1 MSYAIQHTSVGRHR
15 AERSEVVV
23 PTKTPHAGSAKAS
36 GSPRRPLGRRL
47 VGLAINA
54 VVALC
59 LVVFFLIAVGP
70 HLLGYRTS
78 TMLTGSM
85 EPGISPGDVVVTVPK
100 PAADLQVGDVI
111 SYKIPVEDHRVET
124 HRVTKIMH
132 KADGTIAIIT
142 KGDANSDND
151 PWTAVLADDT
161 VWQSTAVIPKL
172 GTAIRMLRSPA
183 VQHGF
188 FWISLIGLIYLGMSL
203 IWGSD
208 EDDDQPTDA
217 PDGAADDSND
227 EPSPEGDVVRIGTDT
242 DEVHAA

>member
-1 MSYAIQHTSVGRHR
+1 MSYAVHHTSVGRHR
-15 AERSEVVV
+15 AERHAVAV
-23 PTKTPHAGSAKAS
+23 PTEAPALASAA
-36 GSPRRPLGRRL
+36 PRRPLGRRL
-47 VGLAINA
+47 VGLGINA

-70 HLLGYRTS
+70 HLLGYRTA

-111 SYKIPVEDHRVET
+111 SYRIPVEDHRIET
-124 HRVTKIMH
+124 HRVTKVMH

-161 VWQSTAVIPKL
+161 VWETTTVIPKL
-172 GTAIRMLRSPA
+172 GSAIRVLRSPA

-188 FWISLIGLIYLGMSL
+188 FWISLVGLIYLGMSL
-203 IWGSD
+203 IWGSGQD
-208 EDDDQPTDA
+208 DEEPTTDAAPAEAARTSTEDDRTTP
-217 PDGAADDSND
+217 GDS
-227 EPSPEGDVVRIGTDT
+227 IQLGTHT